1 MCQRSGPLV
10 LRDHQE
16 EPKGAPPRCLYKT
29 ALAPVLRGPLE
40 VRYHECLAGQVLLV
54 HGGLDCTAEMD
65 AAGCGRI
72 HLEPE
77 LAPPNVGFE
86 SLMRPLCRS
95 VLTYLG

>member
-1 MCQRSGPLV
+1 MSPLD
-10 LRDHQE
+10 R
-16 EPKGAPPRCLYKT
+16 
-29 ALAPVLRGPLE
+29 LAPVLRIPLV

-86 SLMRPLCRS
+86 SLTRPICRS